1 MVVVRGMTVDQRIK
15 NEAEHGRFIA
25 EHGEEIWNWSSP
37 AGVLRW
43 QRRAGMFREFL
54 GEGCKE
60 ILEIGCGTGLFTHEI
75 CKTGNHITAID
86 ISAELLELARQRVC
100 CENARFVLGNAYAT
114 GFPADSFDALVGSSC
129 LHHLDIAQA
138 LREFYRLLKPGG
150 RLMFTEPN
158 MLNPQIALQK
168 NIPYLKRLAG
178 DSPDETAFVRFPLK
192 RKLKEVGF
200 HNISI
205 VPFDFVHPSLPLSI
219 LEKAQS
225 ILLGIEKIPILREFA
240 GSLAI
245 KAFK

>member
-1 MVVVRGMTVDQRIK
+1 MAFDQRIR

-43 QRRAGMFREFL
+43 QRRTVMFREFL
-54 GEGCKE
+54 GEGCKK
-60 ILEIGCGTGLFTHEI
+60 ILEVGCGTGLFTREI
-75 CKTGNHITAID
+75 CKAGLHITAID
-86 ISAELLELARQRVC
+86 ISAELLELARQRDC
-100 CENARFVLGNAYAT
+100 CENAEFLLGNAYST
-114 GFPADSFDALVGSSC
+114 GLPANSFDALVGSSC

-138 LREFYRLLKPGG
+138 LCEFYRLLKPGG

-168 NIPYLKRLAG
+168 NIPFFKRLAG

-192 RKLKEVGF
+192 IKIKKVGF

-205 VPFDFVHPSLPLSI
+205 VPFDFVHPYLPISI
-219 LEKAQS
+219 LNKTES